1 MEIIRNETI
10 KKARKFHSCD
20 GVWQLER
27 NVDENDETHKE
38 ALNQAKACQNIKKG
52 DSYHKQVQREGG
64 ELQEFKSCLGC
75 WEQIEKFK
83 FYDNDY

>member
-1 MEIIRNETI
+1 MEIIRSDTI
-10 KKARKFHSCD
+10 KKSRKFHACD

-27 NVDENDETHKE
+27 NVDENDKSHKT
-38 ALNQAKACQNIKKG
+38 AYDQYKSCNGIKEG
-52 DSYHKQVQREGG
+52 DSYYKQVQREYR

-75 WEQIEKFK
+75 WKQIEKFK